1 MLKSRINS
9 EAVTKKELYL
19 GYLLGP
25 CGALLLNA
33 VLATYLNIYYTDV
46 LNLTSVWG
54 GLFLVL
60 LPIESK
66 IVNAITN
73 VIMGSII
80 DKTKSKHGKARPWI
94 LLSAP
99 LLTIMGI
106 LLFVIPR
113 GSIKVQIIWILITY
127 NLFYSFAS
135 TIYNMSHSMMV
146 PLSTRNVEE
155 RGKLSVWTN
164 ISSVMITGII
174 VALFFPM
181 AVMPFVGSDQGRWIK
196 MMVFISILALPCTLL
211 EYFYTKER
219 ITEEKQNLEKHECT
233 TMKEQLK
240 AAIKDRYWILII
252 LYFLLSTLA
261 ANFRNISLVY
271 YCNYVLGTY
280 NDGITQTLVSAIGG
294 LPMGIGVFAVWPLA
308 KRFGK
313 RNITLFGFI
322 LVGIGSLI
330 CVFNPYSMPVVL
342 VGQFIKNIGSLP
354 ASYVFM
360 ALFADVL
367 DHFERKNQFRCDG
380 LSMAVYNIIL
390 TVCSGLSVG
399 VFNLLLSK
407 LHYVAPVL
415 DTVARQS
422 GSIIQN
428 SSIQGML
435 IFFFLKLDIIVSVLL
450 VVLLFFQNIEKE
462 VKQHQ

>member
-1 MLKSRINS
+1 MWQSRIKS
-9 EAVTKKELYL
+9 KSVTKKEQYL
-19 GYLLGP
+19 GYLMGP

-33 VLATYLNIYYTDV
+33 VLGTYLNIYYTDV

-66 IVNAITN
+66 IINAVTN

-80 DKTKSKHGKARPWI
+80 DKTKSKQGKARPWI
-94 LLSAP
+94 LVSAP
-99 LLTIMGI
+99 LLTISGI
-106 LLFVIPR
+106 LLFVIPK
-113 GSIKVQIIWILITY
+113 GSIKLQIIWILVTY

-155 RGKLSVWTN
+155 RGKLSVWNN

-181 AVMPFVGSDQGRWIK
+181 AIMPFVGSNQDKWIK
-196 MMVFISILALPCTLL
+196 MMVFISILALPSTLI

-219 ITEEKQNLEKHECT
+219 ITEEKQQSDMQECP
-233 TMKEQLK
+233 TMKKQLK
-240 AAIKDRYWILII
+240 AVLKDRYWVLII
-252 LYFLLSTLA
+252 LYFLFSTVA
-261 ANFRNISLVY
+261 ANFRSISLVY
-271 YCNYVLGTY
+271 YCNFVLGTY
-280 NDGITQTLVSAIGG
+280 NDGITQTLISAIGG
-294 LPMGIGVFAVWPLA
+294 LPMGIGIFAVWPLA
-308 KRFGK
+308 KKFGK
-313 RNITLFGFI
+313 RNITLAGFI
-322 LVGIGSLI
+322 MVGIGSLI
-330 CVFNPYSMPVVL
+330 CVFNPYSMPIVL
-342 VGQFIKNIGSLP
+342 AGQFIKNIGLLP
-354 ASYVFM
+354 AAYVFM
-360 ALFADVL
+360 ALYADVL
-367 DHFERKNQFRCDG
+367 DHLERKYHFRCDG

-399 VFNLLLSK
+399 VFNFLLSRF
-407 LHYVAPVL
+407 HYVAPVL
-415 DTVARQS
+415 DTLTGQL
-422 GSIIQN
+422 GSLTQN

-450 VVLLFFQNIEKE
+450 VILLLFQNIEKE
-462 VKQHQ
+462 TEK

>member
-1 MLKSRINS
+1 MWQSRIKS
-9 EAVTKKELYL
+9 ESVTKKEQYF

-66 IVNAITN
+66 IINAVTN
-73 VIMGSII
+73 FIMGSII
-80 DKTKSKHGKARPWI
+80 DKTKSRHGKARPWI
-94 LLSAP
+94 LVSAP

-106 LLFVIPR
+106 LLFVIPK
-113 GSIKVQIIWILITY
+113 GSIQLQIIWILISY

-135 TIYNMSHSMMV
+135 TMYNMSHSMMV

-155 RGKLSVWTN
+155 RGKLSVWNN

-174 VALFFPM
+174 VALIFPM
-181 AVMPFVGSDQGRWIK
+181 AIMPFIGNNQDKWIK
-196 MMVFISILALPCTLL
+196 MMVFISILALPCTLI

-219 ITEEKQNLEKHECT
+219 ITEEKQNSDIHECPS
-233 TMKEQLK
+233 MKKQLK
-240 AAIKDRYWILII
+240 AVIKDRYWILII
-252 LYFLLSTLA
+252 LYFLFSTFA
-261 ANFRNISLVY
+261 VNFRSISLVY
-271 YCNYVLGTY
+271 YCNFVLGTY

-294 LPMGIGVFAVWPLA
+294 LPMGIGIFAVWPLA
-308 KRFGK
+308 RKFGK
-313 RNITLFGFI
+313 KNITLAGFI

-330 CVFNPYSMPVVL
+330 CAFNPYSMPIVL
-342 VGQFIKNIGSLP
+342 AGQFIKNIGLLP

-367 DHFERKNQFRCDG
+367 DHLERKYHFRCDG

-399 VFNLLLSK
+399 VFNFLLSR

-415 DTVARQS
+415 DALTGQASSVT
-422 GSIIQN
+422 QN
-428 SSIQGML
+428 TSIQGML
-435 IFFFLKLDIIVSVLL
+435 IFFFLKLDIIVSILL
-450 VVLLFFQNIEKE
+450 VFLLLFQNIEKE
-462 VKQHQ
+462 AKKQA